1 MTDFPT
7 ALTIIQRK
15 ADSEELWKV
24 LHDTVE
30 ACEML
35 PCRFQEGEWTRY
47 TWTDG
52 ERRVVSLRLSDD
64 GVEVW
69 ENGMVA
75 FRRTS
80 TTGRTHIKPYLG
92 VIYDDFKTVWNAL
105 AGLVDVRIDAGWFR

>member
-15 ADSEELWKV
+15 ADPEELWRV

-30 ACEML
+30 ECEML

-52 ERRVVSLRLSDD
+52 ERRVVSLRLADD
-64 GVEVW
+64 WQPYDTYDFEPWPWPWPTFQAEKEAW
-69 ENGMVA
+69 E
-75 FRRTS
+75 
-80 TTGRTHIKPYLG
+80 
-92 VIYDDFKTVWNAL
+92 
-105 AGLVDVRIDAGWFR
+105 